1 MNYRSRRYND
11 HYINEV
17 NSLTDEEVEKLQIVS
32 DAIAKRYDAE
42 ANKESQLKWRILF
55 QRTAPEM
62 LPFVVYC
69 LTFGPV
75 AAYSLTQIS
84 MVEGYKFYF
93 LLGALIVIMII
104 PIFILPRLPF
114 KRLFSKK
121 KETNQ

>member
-1 MNYRSRRYND
+1 MNYHSNRND
-11 HYINEV
+11 EQYIGEV
-17 NSLTDEEVEKLQIVS
+17 NSLTDEQVEKLQIVS
-32 DAIAKRYDAE
+32 EAIAQRYDAE

-84 MVEGYKFYF
+84 MIEGNNFYF

-104 PIFILPRLPF
+104 PIFILPQLPF
-114 KRLFSKK
+114 KRLFSKN
-121 KETNQ
+121 KE